1 MKAHVIYDSAGKIWN
16 IIRGEETTPQN
27 PKCLEVDI
35 PDGAG
40 LAGIDLTDP
49 DNPQPMIVWPV
60 SEAELDEAE
69 HQELVEGIRARVT
82 AGENL
87 KDIIGA
93 LDLTDE
99 EKWQLEKEVKE
110 GL

>member
-1 MKAHVIYDSAGKIWN
+1 MLSNIQKN
-16 IIRGEETTPQN
+16 IIIRAARIRMEKGEELKT
-27 PKCLEVDI
+27 I
-35 PDGAG
+35 
-40 LAGIDLTDP
+40 LASYTKLTDEERKNLSGIISDMMKP
-49 DNPQPMIVWPV
+49 ITQV
-60 SEAELDEAE
+60 AETAE
-69 HQELVEGIRARVT
+69 SDRHQELVEGIRARVT

-99 EKWQLEKEVKE
+99 GKWQLEKEVKE